1 MKSLKKYRNK
11 SYLFIAIFITATIA
25 DAQNTTANLI
35 NSTLKKSALQYRQLA
50 KTAALDPT
58 KLPRTFQNNSVV
70 MADPA
75 WWTSGFFPGTLW
87 YLYEA
92 SKDTSIKTLA
102 EQFSTRAE
110 GQKYTTNNHDVGFM
124 IYCPFGNALR
134 LSPKKEYK
142 EIIIQAA
149 KSLATRFNPK
159 IGLIKSWDDKP
170 QWSYP
175 VIIDNMMNLELLCAA
190 SQLSGDKSFYNIAIK
205 HADVTLENHFRANNS
220 CYHVVSYDTLTGKA
234 NAKQTWQGLNDES
247 EWSRGQS
254 WAIYGY
260 TMMYRMTKQ
269 KKYLDQAVKVA
280 EYLINHPRMPK
291 DMIPYWDFNDPKTP
305 NALRDSSAGAVICSA
320 LIELSQYV
328 PAAKSKKY
336 LAVAEKQIRALCSP
350 AYLANEN
357 EQGGFILKHGVG
369 FLPHNSEVDVPL
381 TYGDY
386 YFIEALLRYKKHLN
400 NEVIN

>member
-1 MKSLKKYRNK
+1 
-11 SYLFIAIFITATIA
+11 
-25 DAQNTTANLI
+25 
-35 NSTLKKSALQYRQLA
+35 LQYTQLA
-50 KTAALDPT
+50 KTAATDPN
-58 KLPRTFQNNSVV
+58 KLPKTFQNNNVV

-92 SKDTSIKTLA
+92 SKDANIKTLA
-102 EQFSTRAE
+102 EQFSARAE
-110 GQKYTTNNHDVGFM
+110 GQKFTTNNHDVGFM

-134 LSPKKEYK
+134 LSPKKEY
-142 EIIIQAA
+142 EEVIIQAA
-149 KSLATRFNPK
+149 KSLATRFDPK

-175 VIIDNMMNLELLCAA
+175 VIIDNMMNLELLFVA

-205 HADVTLENHFRANNS
+205 HADVTLENHFRPNNS

-234 NAKQTWQGLNDES
+234 NAKQTWQGLYDES

-260 TMMYRMTKQ
+260 TMMYRFTKQ
-269 KKYLDQAVKVA
+269 KRYLDQAIKVA
-280 EYLINHPRMPK
+280 EYLINHPQMPK
-291 DMIPYWDFNDPKTP
+291 DRIPYWDFNDPNIP

-320 LIELSQYV
+320 LIELSGYV
-328 PAAKSKKY
+328 PAKQSRKY
-336 LAVAEKQIRALCSP
+336 LGVAEKQIRTLCSP
-350 AYLANEN
+350 EYLANQN
-357 EQGGFILKHGVG
+357 EIGGFILKHGVG
-369 FLPHNSEVDVPL
+369 FLPHKSEVDVPL

-386 YFIEALLRYKKHLN
+386 YFVEALLRYKRIKN
-400 NEVIN
+400 

>member
-1 MKSLKKYRNK
+1 MYKL
-11 SYLFIAIFITATIA
+11 YLSIAIFITTISI
-25 DAQNTTANLI
+25 DAQSTASLI
-35 NSTLKKSALQYRQLA
+35 NSTLKKSALQYTQLA
-50 KTAALDPT
+50 KTAASDPT
-58 KLPRTFQNNSVV
+58 KLPKTFQNDSVV

-92 SKDTSIKTLA
+92 SKDSNIKTLA
-102 EQFSTRAE
+102 EQFSARAE

-134 LSPKKEYK
+134 LSPKKEYE

-159 IGLIKSWDDKP
+159 IGLIKSWDDKS

-205 HADVTLENHFRANNS
+205 HADVTLENHFRPNNS
-220 CYHVVSYDTLTGKA
+220 CYHVVSYDTITGKA
-234 NAKQTWQGLNDES
+234 NAKQTWQGFNDES

-269 KKYLDQAVKVA
+269 KRYLDQAVKVA
-280 EYLINHPRMPK
+280 EYLINHPQMPK
-291 DMIPYWDFNDPKTP
+291 DMIPYWDFNDPKIP
-305 NALRDSSAGAVICSA
+305 DALRDSSAGAVICSA

-328 PAAKSKKY
+328 PAKQSKKY
-336 LAVAEKQIRALCSP
+336 LGVAEKQIRVLCSP

-357 EQGGFILKHGVG
+357 ELGGFILKHGVG
-369 FLPHNSEVDVPL
+369 FLPHHSEVDVPL

-386 YFIEALLRYKKHLN
+386 YFIEALLRYKKL
-400 NEVIN
+400 ITTK

>member
-1 MKSLKKYRNK
+1 MNK
-11 SYLFIAIFITATIA
+11 LYLAIAIFIIMFLKV
-25 DAQNTTANLI
+25 DAQSTANLV
-35 NSTLKKSALQYRQLA
+35 NSTLRKSTLQYAQLA

-58 KLPRTFQNNSVV
+58 KLPKTFQNNSVE

-92 SKDTSIKTLA
+92 SKDASIKTLA
-102 EQFSTRAE
+102 EQFSARAE

-159 IGLIKSWDDKP
+159 IGVIKSWDDKS

-190 SQLSGDKSFYNIAIK
+190 SQLSGDKSFFNIAIK
-205 HADVTLENHFRANNS
+205 HADVTLENHFRPNNS
-220 CYHVVSYDTLTGKA
+220 CYHVVSYDTITGKA
-234 NAKQTWQGLNDES
+234 NAKQTWQGLNDQS

-269 KKYLDQAVKVA
+269 KRYLDQAVKVA
-280 EYLINHPRMPK
+280 EYLIHHPRMPK
-291 DMIPYWDFNDPKTP
+291 DMIPYWDFNDPKIP

-336 LAVAEKQIRALCSP
+336 LAVAEKQIKALCSP

-357 EQGGFILKHGVG
+357 ELGGFILKHGVG